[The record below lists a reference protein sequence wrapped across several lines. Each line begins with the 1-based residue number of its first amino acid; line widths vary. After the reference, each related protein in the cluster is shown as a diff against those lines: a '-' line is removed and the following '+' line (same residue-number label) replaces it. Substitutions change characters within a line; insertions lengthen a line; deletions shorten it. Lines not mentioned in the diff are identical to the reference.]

1 MLHGNNPII
10 KLKVGL
16 NLANKLNNVSH
27 NTFCL
32 YQELVEEGR
41 VHALI
46 EKTRCKATELQ
57 EQQSKPLWYMLL
69 NNRHFANI
77 EQAISCVNRAF
88 LILAV
93 TFCQFGCIMI

>member
-46 EKTRCKATELQ
+46 EKTRCKANPKNRVAGATEQ
-57 EQQSKPLWYMLL
+57 AVVVYV
-69 NNRHFANI
+69 I
-77 EQAISCVNRAF
+77 EQPS
-88 LILAV
+88 
-93 TFCQFGCIMI
+93 FCQHRTSNKLCK